1 MRWFTMG
8 KLHTFDKSTINRKLS
23 PSLRLKLLPEQTDTG
38 GKAMQLVKDFALWF
52 VWLVFWWA
60 T

>member
-1 MRWFTMG
+1 MG